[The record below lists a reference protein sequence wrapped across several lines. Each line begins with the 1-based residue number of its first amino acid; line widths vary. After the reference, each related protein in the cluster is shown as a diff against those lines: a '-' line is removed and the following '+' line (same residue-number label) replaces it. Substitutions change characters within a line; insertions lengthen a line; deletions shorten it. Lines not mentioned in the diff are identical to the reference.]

1 MALKLHRFVWTSPG
15 WAWTK
20 PFAKSQRH
28 FRRRNEPWNEEM
40 MTWWRR
46 EQTPLIYCRSWNI
59 WTVVYKTSLHT
70 VFKPTTS
77 LKSEKMILNGKFVDK
92 HGEMY
97 GGMVWLRRVRDTTI
111 LSITQ
116 TLSSMTCFRI
126 CGIHNTNKN
135 ISNIRQPQRLLQ
147 RELGIFETVFAF
159 AL

>member
-1 MALKLHRFVWTSPG
+1 
-15 WAWTK
+15 
-20 PFAKSQRH
+20 
-28 FRRRNEPWNEEM
+28 
-40 MTWWRR
+40 
-46 EQTPLIYCRSWNI
+46 
-59 WTVVYKTSLHT
+59 
-70 VFKPTTS
+70 
-77 LKSEKMILNGKFVDK
+77 MIFNGKSADQ
-92 HGEMY
+92 HCEMY

-135 ISNIRQPQRLLQ
+135 ISNIWKPQRLLQ